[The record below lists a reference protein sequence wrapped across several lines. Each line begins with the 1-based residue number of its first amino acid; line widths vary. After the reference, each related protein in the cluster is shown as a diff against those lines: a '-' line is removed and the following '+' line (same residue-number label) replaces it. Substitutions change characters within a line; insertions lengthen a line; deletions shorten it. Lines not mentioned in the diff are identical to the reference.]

1 MTIVCSVSLS
11 YSIHDLPAFVNKV
24 RYQHNQLDVHHS
36 TPMMM
41 PQYDYGHS
49 LNTQQPPML
58 HTIQQPPSSNS
69 RHVTFSHYSLPTRNH
84 IGAEFSPQ
92 TPRIPSASHAAPIDF
107 RYPPERRLPSAP
119 SHDHSYT
126 RTTGVSM
133 DNDHGNHRAPLV
145 DSSSHSET
153 SPATGEPGTSPKDT
167 RKETSS
173 VVIACR
179 QWWVLFSIF
188 PLSKYRP
195 ITRLS
200 YPVHIISRSRK
211 IRCDSIRPVCN
222 NCARRS
228 NECEY
233 DLVPKRRGPDKRPG
247 TRQRSCKKRPA
258 DGSTPPRSK
267 RKRTSSDQITEPQE
281 NPAPSRVKE
290 NMQDSKHSSPIRQVD
305 RYTQDPHLSHPHSG
319 LSSTDVRIQTDPTTH
334 YKVCYFIISSP
345 YLNRFLARDIIISS
359 DKVWARFLRQIFLSS
374 ATGRKYHSIP
384 RYPSSQV
391 PCADIFGFSVRTEN
405 VVGENLEDAYVNLT
419 SFVWFHYR

>member
-1 MTIVCSVSLS
+1 MTIVCSISLS
-11 YSIHDLPAFVNKV
+11 YSIHNLPVFVNKV

-41 PQYDYGHS
+41 PQYDYGHT
-49 LNTQQPPML
+49 LDTQQPPML

-69 RHVTFSHYSLPTRNH
+69 RHVTFPHYSLPTRNH
-84 IGAEFSPQ
+84 IEAFSPQ

-107 RYPPERRLPSAP
+107 RYPTERRLPSAP
-119 SHDHSYT
+119 SSHDHFYT
-126 RTTGVSM
+126 RTTGISM
-133 DNDHGNHRAPLV
+133 DNDHGNHRPSVV

-153 SPATGEPGTSPKDT
+153 SPAAAESGTSPKDT

-179 QWWVLFSIF
+179 QWWVFFTIIS
-188 PLSKYRP
+188 LSKYRP
-195 ITRLS
+195 ITR
-200 YPVHIISRSRK
+200 PVHIISRSRK
-211 IRCDSIRPVCN
+211 IRCDSTRPICN

-258 DGSTPPRSK
+258 DGSSPPRAK
-267 RKRTSSDQITEPQE
+267 RKRTSSEQITEPQE
-281 NPAPSRVKE
+281 IPAPSRVKE

-391 PCADIFGFSVRTEN
+391 PCADIFGFSDRTEN